1 MGPHHDVPYKL
12 KLQLYTTCWN
22 SMRKASAPAIFFS
35 VAVAGVAG
43 VVYFVHDLQVRE
55 KKEMRAGV
63 IRDIK
68 RDRLRQQQE
77 AREPAQ

>member
-1 MGPHHDVPYKL
+1 
-12 KLQLYTTCWN
+12 
-22 SMRKASAPAIFFS
+22 MRKASAPAIFFS
-35 VAVAGVAG
+35 VVVAGVAG

-77 AREPAQ
+77 ARETG